1 MKKVRLG
8 RTELRVSEIAFGG
21 IPIQRLNHDE
31 AIAVVRDMLEMGVN
45 FLDTAHGYTTSEER
59 IGEAIRDIP
68 RESLVLASKSPASDR
83 DGFMRDLE
91 LSLRRLD
98 VEYIDIY
105 QHHNVS
111 GDAKMSAVLGPG
123 GAWEGMQEALESGL
137 IRHPAFSAH
146 SLDTAEK
153 MMRTGNYEVIQLPF
167 NFVDDAA
174 AELHIPLARELDMG
188 FICMKPLGGGLL
200 DDARLCF
207 RFLRQFDGIVPDP
220 GIEASDQMREIL
232 AVYSDTSP
240 LSRSELAE
248 IEEVKAGLGKSW
260 CHRCDY
266 CQPCPQNIR
275 ISTVLSARSM
285 TRRMPLGRTRE
296 ILDPAMEAAAS
307 CIECGLCV
315 ERCPYD
321 LAVPELLKE
330 RQAQYGA
337 FIGNGVWG

>member
-1 MKKVRLG
+1 MRKVRLG
-8 RTELRVSEIAFGG
+8 KTELMVSEIAFGG
-21 IPIQRLNHDE
+21 IPIQRLSHDD
-31 AIAVVRDMLEMGVN
+31 AVAVVREVLDMGVN
-45 FLDTAHGYTTSEER
+45 FIDTAHGYTTSEEM
-59 IGEAIRDIP
+59 IGEAIRDLP
-68 RESLVLASKSPASDR
+68 RDSLILASKSPASDR

-91 LSLRRLD
+91 LSLRRLN

-111 GDAKMSAVLGPG
+111 GDEKMSAVLGPG
-123 GAWEGMQEALESGL
+123 GAWEGMQEALKSGL

-146 SLDTAEK
+146 SLETAEK

-174 AELHIPLARELDMG
+174 SQLHVPLARELDMG

-207 RFLRQFDGIVPDP
+207 RYLRQFEGIVPDP

-232 AVYSDTSP
+232 EVYSDDSALSP
-240 LSRSELAE
+240 SELAA
-248 IEEVKAGLGKSW
+248 IEATKRSLGTSW

-285 TRRMPLGRTRE
+285 TRRMPLGRARQ
-296 ILDPAMEAAAS
+296 ILDPTMEAAAT

-330 RQAQYGA
+330 RQGQYAG
-337 FIGNGVWG
+337 FLETGLWQ